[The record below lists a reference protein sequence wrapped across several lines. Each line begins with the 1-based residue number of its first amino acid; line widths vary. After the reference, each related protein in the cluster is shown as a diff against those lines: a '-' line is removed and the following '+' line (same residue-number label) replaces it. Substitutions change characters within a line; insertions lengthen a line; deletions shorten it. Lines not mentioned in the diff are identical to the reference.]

1 MNYKMILNT
10 LGIVLNFEGLCLL
23 LPLLCSLVYSE
34 GNALIYL
41 FCISACIIPGVLL
54 TLNKPEKKTM
64 YQREGFIIVAL
75 SWIVMSLFGA
85 IPFVATGSINSFVDA
100 FFETA
105 SGFTTTGASILND
118 VEALSKSIIMWRSFT
133 HFLGG
138 MGVIVFIVAILKL
151 SGGSNIYLI
160 KAESPGPSV
169 SKLVPKVGSTAKI
182 LYGMYIML
190 TFLEVM
196 FLLAG
201 GMTLFEALTLSFG
214 TAGTGG
220 FGILNTSIADYTS
233 YQQIVITVFMI
244 MFGIDFSVYYL
255 ILLRRFKFRELSEEV
270 RVYLGIILVSAVLI
284 SVNCMHLYTSVFDN
298 LKHTF
303 FQIASVITTT
313 GYSTVDYDKWP
324 ELSKTVIV
332 ILMFIGACAGS
343 TGGGIKVSR
352 ILILFKSYI
361 KQIKITAHPRHTYKL
376 KINNRP
382 LEHETLRS
390 VNVYMAAYISVFA
403 LGLLLISLDN
413 FDFTTNFTAVSAT
426 LNNIGPGL
434 NLVGPTCNFSFFSD
448 FSKIVFSLLMII
460 GRLELFPILI
470 LASATTWKD

>member
-23 LPLLCSLVYSE
+23 LPLVCSL
-34 GNALIYL
+34 IYGESNTMIY
-41 FCISACIIPGVLL
+41 FYCILACIVPGVLL
-54 TLNKPEKKTM
+54 TLIKPEKKTM

-85 IPFVATGSINSFVDA
+85 IPFVATGSIKSFVDA

-105 SGFTTTGASILND
+105 SGFTTTGASILSD
-118 VEALSKSIIMWRSFT
+118 VEVLAKSIIMWRSFT

-182 LYGMYIML
+182 LYGMYIIL
-190 TFLEVM
+190 TFTEVL

-220 FGILNTSIADYTS
+220 FGILNSSIADYNS
-233 YQQIVITVFMI
+233 YNQIVITVFMI

-255 ILLRRFKFRELSEEV
+255 ILLRKFKLKELSEEV
-270 RVYLGIILVSAVLI
+270 RAYLGIILVSAVLI
-284 SVNCMHLYTSVFDN
+284 SVNCMHLYTSLFDN

-303 FQIASVITTT
+303 FQIASIITTT
-313 GYSTVDYDKWP
+313 GYATVDFDKWP
-324 ELSKTVIV
+324 ELSKTILV
-332 ILMFIGACAGS
+332 ILMFVGACAGS

-403 LGLLLISLDN
+403 LGLVLISLDN
-413 FDFTTNFTAVSAT
+413 YDFTTNFTAVSAT

-470 LASATTWKD
+470 LASVNTWKD

>member
-10 LGIVLNFEGLCLL
+10 LGIVLNLEGVCLL
-23 LPLLCSLVYSE
+23 LPLVCSLIYGES
-34 GNALIYL
+34 NALIYL
-41 FCISACIIPGVLL
+41 CCVLACLVPGIALA
-54 TLNKPEKKTM
+54 LNKPEKRTI

-75 SWIVMSLFGA
+75 SWVVMSIFGA
-85 IPFVATGSINSFVDA
+85 IPFVATGSVNSFTDA
-100 FFETA
+100 FFETV
-105 SGFTTTGASILND
+105 SGFTTTGASILTD
-118 VEALSKSIIMWRSFT
+118 VEALPKSLLMWRSFT

-169 SKLVPKVGSTAKI
+169 SKLVPKVGSTAKL
-182 LYGMYIML
+182 LYAMYICL
-190 TFLEVM
+190 TLLEII
-196 FLLAG
+196 LLLIG
-201 GMTLFEALTLSFG
+201 GMSLFEALTLSFG

-220 FGILNTSIADYTS
+220 FAILNSGIASYTS

-244 MFGIDFSVYYL
+244 LFGIDFSVYYL
-255 ILLRRFKFRELSEEV
+255 ILLGRFKIKELSEEV
-270 RVYLGIILVSAVLI
+270 RTYLGIILVSAIIIAL
-284 SVNCMHLYTSVFDN
+284 NCRGFYNSVFEN

-303 FQIASVITTT
+303 FQVGSVITTT
-313 GYSTVDYDKWP
+313 GYSTVDFDKWP
-324 ELSKTVIV
+324 ELSKTILV

-361 KQIKITAHPRHTYKL
+361 KQIKITSHPRHTYKI

-403 LGLLLISLDN
+403 LGLILISFNN

-434 NLVGPTCNFSFFSD
+434 NLVGPTCNFAFFTD
-448 FSKIVFSLLMII
+448 FSKIVFSVLMLI